1 MPSPAD
7 FIAQAEGDWSV
18 DRRTDRRGRRSFRS
32 CGGTGPVSAVPMAR
46 LSLTPSAR
54 TARYWKAWEGAA
66 PGGGITSTPLPLG
79 LVRPDHD
86 RQARR
91 SYATAVNEMLAVGRR
106 SHYRHWDSGSR
117 CRMFARTRADPIQIG
132 ASGDKDRE
140 IKQDDP
146 S

>member
-66 PGGGITSTPLPLG
+66 PGGGSP
-79 LVRPDHD
+79 R
-86 RQARR
+86 RR
-91 SYATAVNEMLAVGRR
+91 SRSAWSGRIMIAKPGDPTRRR
-106 SHYRHWDSGSR
+106 STK
-117 CRMFARTRADPIQIG
+117 C
-132 ASGDKDRE
+132 
-140 IKQDDP
+140 
-146 S
+146 